1 MLEKTRGIVL
11 KSIKYSETSLI
22 CKVFTEKFGVLSF
35 MVPGIRSSK
44 NRRGNIL
51 QSGQLLEVDFYHRE
65 NKNFQHFK
73 EYKVSH
79 IPINTYSDIKRTSVQ
94 SFLIELSLQLVKE
107 GEENNELF
115 DHLYDSLM
123 TIDREEVKG
132 MFAIDQLL
140 NISKILGFY
149 PSTNKSEDL
158 NYFNITE
165 GVFQSQK
172 GYQDYILD
180 LRTSVLIQSLL
191 EGNRNFNSSERKT
204 LLDTLL
210 LYFQHHIP
218 NFKKL
223 RSIDILG
230 ELVKLG

>member
-22 CKVFTEKFGVLSF
+22 SKVFTEKFGVLSF

-51 QSGQLLEVDFYHRE
+51 QSGQLLELDFYHRE
-65 NKNFQHFK
+65 NKNFQRFK
-73 EYKVSH
+73 EYKVSY
-79 IPINTYSDIKRTSVQ
+79 IPINTYADIKRASVQ
-94 SFLIELSLQLVKE
+94 TFLIELSLQLVKE

-115 DHLYDSLM
+115 EHLYDNLIK
-123 TIDREEVKG
+123 IDREEVKG
-132 MFAIDQLL
+132 MFAIEQLL
-140 NISKILGFY
+140 SISKILGFY
-149 PSTNKSEDL
+149 PSNNADE
-158 NYFNITE
+158 NAGYFNIIE
-165 GVFQSQK
+165 GNFQAEK
-172 GYQDYILD
+172 GFREDVLD
-180 LRTSVLIQSLL
+180 LHTSSLMQSLL
-191 EGNRNFNSSERKT
+191 DGKKDFKSNERKI

-218 NFKKL
+218 NFRKL
-223 RSIDILG
+223 RSLDILG

>member
-22 CKVFTEKFGVLSF
+22 SKVFTEKFGVLSF

-51 QSGQLLEVDFYHRE
+51 QSGQLLELDFYHRE
-65 NKNFQHFK
+65 NKNFQRFK
-73 EYKVSH
+73 EYKVSY
-79 IPINTYSDIKRTSVQ
+79 IPINTYADIKRASVQ
-94 SFLIELSLQLVKE
+94 TFLIELSLQLVKE

-115 DHLYDSLM
+115 EHLYDNLIK
-123 TIDREEVKG
+123 IDREEVKG
-132 MFAIDQLL
+132 MLAIEQLL
-140 NISKILGFY
+140 SISKILGFY
-149 PSTNKSEDL
+149 PSNNADENSG
-158 NYFNITE
+158 YFNIIE
-165 GVFQSQK
+165 GNFQAEK
-172 GYQDYILD
+172 GFREDVLD
-180 LRTSVLIQSLL
+180 LHTSSLMQSLL
-191 EGNRNFNSSERKT
+191 NDYKDFKSNERKI

-218 NFKKL
+218 NFRKL
-223 RSIDILG
+223 RSLDILG